1 MKLSTSKGS
10 GYREVRM
17 LHTLFQ
23 SHKPVL
29 VRPVLSRAW
38 RNPVVIKLKSSVEFA
53 AAGLVLAESSFLKI
67 QQRELLLLLWAAGT
81 TESLNN

>member
-1 MKLSTSKGS
+1 MG
-10 GYREVRM
+10 V

-23 SHKPVL
+23 SHGSVL
-29 VRPVLSRAW
+29 ARSVLSRAW
-38 RNPVVIKLKSSVEFA
+38 RNPVVTIKLKSLVEFA
-53 AAGLVLAESSFLKI
+53 AAALVLAESSFLKI